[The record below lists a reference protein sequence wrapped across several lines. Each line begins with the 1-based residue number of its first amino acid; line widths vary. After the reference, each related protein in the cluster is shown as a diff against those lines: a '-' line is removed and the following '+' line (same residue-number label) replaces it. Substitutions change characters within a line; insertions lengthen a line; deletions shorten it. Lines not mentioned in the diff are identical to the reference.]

1 MKIHRGSDR
10 IHQKCGT
17 KDGQHTLKETKR
29 CRAPATYFL
38 YWWRGSR
45 NCISKVI
52 QTDSGKA
59 KPNHTKPT
67 NPNIQNKSSEQSPVS
82 LTSLTL
88 VAVSSKA
95 EPFYPAVLLLKLEI
109 NNQLP
114 YQSPWNWTDALGPFL
129 TEQITEAESPSER
142 KQNQAT
148 NSLSDQTNCLEEAEP
163 AWAAWERFSQSEAPG
178 RDTSHIELSAAC
190 AVCSWFSAS
199 WAVGFGDVTVFKSFL
214 LL

>member
-1 MKIHRGSDR
+1 MKIYRGSGR
-10 IHQKCGT
+10 IYQKCGT
-17 KDGQHTLKETKR
+17 TDGQHTLKETKR

-67 NPNIQNKSSEQSPVS
+67 NPNTQNKSSEHSP
-82 LTSLTL
+82 
-88 VAVSSKA
+88 
-95 EPFYPAVLLLKLEI
+95 YPSQASHWWQFPPRLNHSILLCYFWSWRSTIKL
-109 NNQLP
+109 P
-114 YQSPWNWTDALGPFL
+114 PQSPWNWTDALGPSL

-163 AWAAWERFSQSEAPG
+163 AWAAWFSQSEAPG
-178 RDTSHIELSAAC
+178 RDTSHSELPAAC
-190 AVCSWFSAS
+190 AVCSWFSAF